1 MLPGTESTIKFVP
14 AYLASSLLNIQN
26 IVNCQDALQP
36 KHARLSTDI
45 TLKIPLFLPVCLF
58 WNEGIINLSSVFFPS
73 ISHMCNVP
81 VWHP

>member
-14 AYLASSLLNIQN
+14 AYLTRSSLNIQN
-26 IVNCQDALQP
+26 IVNCQDTIQL
-36 KHARLSTDI
+36 KLTRLSTDI

-58 WNEGIINLSSVFFPS
+58 WNEGVTNLSSVCFPS
-73 ISHMCNVP
+73 ISHMCNVL